1 MQMRKNVVILI
12 AIVPVLIFALIGVF
26 ARIML
31 MFDHN
36 EHMYLAAALLSGQ
49 GKMQYRDFAYLQMPY
64 LPLIYSA
71 IYSVFQVHSSYLLVG
86 KIASFVF
93 TALSALAIFFVAWHT
108 LRDAVSGLAI
118 AALFLMNITIIGPA
132 AEVSNYIAPVAF
144 SLASCA
150 VFLWALDRERPR
162 TFGFVLAGILLAL
175 AIGTKLTYATAALPF
190 FAVALFPARGSN
202 FGVQLRRVF
211 LPFALGLVLGLL
223 PIVIFLVDF
232 DRFLFNNLTY
242 HNINTQWRLQ
252 TGHNEP
258 MTLAAKLPNTL
269 ELFLRFDTLLVLAAC
284 AIGGLGTIA
293 QAARH
298 GRSPRWQPGAV
309 LALVLVL
316 VSIPTA
322 MVPTPSF
329 PQYFAMPVS
338 FLYLLLVFTW
348 QGAGRTSARNVL
360 LTLLVLIA
368 AFVYAPEALPLVRQL
383 RDRQQWSGV
392 AAQRVANDVRA
403 IMREHGLDV
412 AQPVAT
418 LAPLY
423 VMEAN
428 LPIYPE
434 LATGPFLYRVG
445 DLLTHEQRA
454 RYVGTSPATIG
465 ELFDRSPPAAILVK
479 FESEGK
485 LDTPLIA
492 YATSHGYQRIGIPNS
507 RGELYLR
514 PPQ

>member
-1 MQMRKNVVILI
+1 MRKNIVILI
-12 AIVPVLIFALIGVF
+12 FIVPVLLFALLGAF

-49 GKMQYRDFAYLQMPY
+49 GKVQYRDFAYLQMPY
-64 LPLIYSA
+64 LPLIYRA
-71 IYSVFQVHSSYLLVG
+71 IYTAFQAHSFYLLIG
-86 KIASFVF
+86 KFASFAFVVI
-93 TALSALAIFFVAWHT
+93 SALAIFFVAWHM
-108 LRDAVSGLAI
+108 LRDRVSGIAI
-118 AALFLMNITIIGPA
+118 ATLFLMNITIIGPA

-144 SLASCA
+144 SLVSCA
-150 VFLWALDRERPR
+150 LFLHELERPR
-162 TFGFVLAGILLAL
+162 AVGLALAGIMLAL

-190 FAVALFPARGSN
+190 VAVALLPARDQT
-202 FGVQLRRVF
+202 FGARLRQVF

-223 PIVIFLVDF
+223 PVFLYLADF

-242 HNINTQWRLQ
+242 HTINTQWRIQ

-258 MTLAAKLPNTL
+258 LTLAAKLPDTRD
-269 ELFLRFDTLLVLAAC
+269 LFLRFDTLLVLAAC
-284 AIGGLGTIA
+284 ALGALGATA
-293 QAARH
+293 RAARI
-298 GRSPRWQPGAV
+298 GRAPRWQPGAV
-309 LALVLVL
+309 LALALVL

-322 MVPTPSF
+322 MVPTPLF

-338 FLYLLLVFTW
+338 FLYLLLIFAW
-348 QGAGRTSARNVL
+348 RGAGRSRARNIFLAVLVL
-360 LTLLVLIA
+360 LA
-368 AFVYAPEALPLVRQL
+368 ALVYAPDALPLVRQA

-392 AAQRVANDVRA
+392 VTQRVAGDVRA
-403 IMREHGLDV
+403 ILREHGLDTG
-412 AQPVAT
+412 QPVGT

-445 DLLTHEQRA
+445 DLLTPEQRA
-454 RYVGTSPATIG
+454 RYAGTSPASIG
-465 ELFDRSPPAAILVK
+465 ELFDRNPPAAILVK
-479 FESEGK
+479 LESEGK
-485 LDTPLIA
+485 LDTPLID